1 MGVFNFQ
8 SLMFDNNLFDT
19 GVPGRL
25 PVIKFRFHES
35 SGPTF
40 RFHNCGSRLPIYFVV
55 IGYWIQQAFDQ
66 AILLEQAFKNSPSKT
81 RCWGFY
87 YKWDIRKLGAVT
99 VVQRRFDFKSYCGL
113 IFVLFIF
120 IYIHITIPGIPCFA
134 IQGSCRVMIVY

>member
-1 MGVFNFQ
+1 MGVFNFLR
-8 SLMFDNNLFDT
+8 LMFDNNLFDT

-35 SGPTF
+35 FGPNF
-40 RFHNCGSRLPIYFVV
+40 RFHNFVSRLPIYFVA
-55 IGYWIQQAFDQ
+55 IGYSIQQ

-87 YKWDIRKLGAVT
+87 NKWDIRKLGTVT

-113 IFVLFIF
+113 IFVWFIF
-120 IYIHITIPGIPCFA
+120 IYIHITIFHVLPFKAHVGWW
-134 IQGSCRVMIVY
+134 